1 MPFSGILISHSPTQ
15 APNKIPILPLK
26 YLAHYLTSM
35 GWRHVENEMQIID
48 SLISIFPFSYNYP
61 VHSVFPPASLHSICP
76 ITPLNFTTSFK
87 KKFLCFREE
96 KSPQPAKLRFRFP
109 HNRVKNLN
117 CRRPKNVT
125 SQIRKKIKIKWKNY

>member
-96 KSPQPAKLRFRFP
+96 KKSSTRQITFSISSF
-109 HNRVKNLN
+109 NRVKNLN
-117 CRRPKNVT
+117 CRRPKSVT
-125 SQIRKKIKIKWKNY
+125 YQIKGEK